1 MYFFSLTLPL
11 LLFAAENRTAR
22 RCFLRYFMRFP
33 KKLLNR
39 LLLLSL
45 AVYVIYVL
53 WGRRFLDAWRYHRA
67 VRAQREHLEVD
78 VKRYRLQV
86 ATKRYFI
93 RKLMTDADF
102 REQVLREQIDYVG
115 EDEYAIY
122 FREEGEHLSN
132 MEKNAKNF

>member
-1 MYFFSLTLPL
+1 MVH
-11 LLFAAENRTAR
+11 
-22 RCFLRYFMRFP
+22 FP
-33 KKLLNR
+33 KKLLKR
-39 LLLLSL
+39 LPVLLL
-45 AVYVIYVL
+45 AAYVIYAL
-53 WGRRFLDAWRYHRA
+53 LGRRFLDAWRYHRA
-67 VRAQREHLEVD
+67 VRAQREHLEVE

-122 FREEGEHLSN
+122 FREEGERLTHR
-132 MEKNAKNF
+132 EENAKNF

>member
-1 MYFFSLTLPL
+1 MHFSKA
-11 LLFAAENRTAR
+11 F
-22 RCFLRYFMRFP
+22 
-33 KKLLNR
+33 LNR

-45 AVYVIYVL
+45 AAYAIYAL
-53 WGRRFLDAWRYHRA
+53 LGRSFLDAWRYHRA
-67 VRAQREHLEVD
+67 VRAQREHLEVE

-102 REQVLREQIDYVG
+102 REQVLCEQVDYVG

-122 FREEGEHLSN
+122 FREEGEHLTHR
-132 MEKNAKNF
+132 EENAKNF

>member
-1 MYFFSLTLPL
+1 MVAAKNEDCPWGFFKH
-11 LLFAAENRTAR
+11 FMH
-22 RCFLRYFMRFP
+22 FLKTFL
-33 KKLLNR
+33 KR
-39 LLLLSL
+39 LLWLSL
-45 AVYVIYVL
+45 AAYVVYAL

-67 VRAQREHLEVD
+67 VRAQREHLEVE

-102 REQVLREQIDYVG
+102 RERVLREQIDYIG

-122 FREEGEHLSN
+122 FREEGERLTHR
-132 MEKNAKNF
+132 EENAKNF

>member
-1 MYFFSLTLPL
+1 
-11 LLFAAENRTAR
+11 
-22 RCFLRYFMRFP
+22 MRFP
-33 KKLLNR
+33 KKLLKR
-39 LLLLSL
+39 LPWLLL
-45 AVYVIYVL
+45 AAYVVYAL
-53 WGRRFLDAWRYHRA
+53 WGRRFLDAWFFHRA

-102 REQVLREQIDYVG
+102 REQVLREQVDYVG

-122 FREEGEHLSN
+122 FREEGERLTHR
-132 MEKNAKNF
+132 EENAKNF

>member
-1 MYFFSLTLPL
+1 MRFLKT
-11 LLFAAENRTAR
+11 
-22 RCFLRYFMRFP
+22 FLR
-33 KKLLNR
+33 R

-45 AVYVIYVL
+45 AAYVIYAL
-53 WGRRFLDAWRYHRA
+53 WGRRFLDAWCYYRA
-67 VRAQREHLEVD
+67 IRAQREHLEIE

-122 FREEGEHLSN
+122 FREEGEHVSN
-132 MEKNAKNF
+132 TEKNAKNF

>member
-1 MYFFSLTLPL
+1 
-11 LLFAAENRTAR
+11 
-22 RCFLRYFMRFP
+22 MRFLKTFLKRLP
-33 KKLLNR
+33 VLL
-39 LLLLSL
+39 L
-45 AVYVIYVL
+45 AVYAIYAL
-53 WGRRFLDAWRYHRA
+53 WGCRFLDAWRYHRA
-67 VRAQREHLEVD
+67 VRAQREHLEVE

-86 ATKRYFI
+86 ATKHYFI

-132 MEKNAKNF
+132 TEKNAKNF

>member
-22 RCFLRYFMRFP
+22 RCSLRYFMRFP
-33 KKLLNR
+33 KKLFKR

-45 AVYVIYVL
+45 AAYAVYAL

-67 VRAQREHLEVD
+67 VRAQRERLEVD
-78 VKRYRLQV
+78 VK
-86 ATKRYFI
+86 

>member
-1 MYFFSLTLPL
+1 MRFLKT
-11 LLFAAENRTAR
+11 
-22 RCFLRYFMRFP
+22 FLR
-33 KKLLNR
+33 R

-45 AVYVIYVL
+45 AAYVIYAL
-53 WGRRFLDAWRYHRA
+53 WGRRFLDAWCYHRA
-67 VRAQREHLEVD
+67 IRAQREHLEIE

-122 FREEGEHLSN
+122 FREEGEHVSN
-132 MEKNAKNF
+132 TEKNAKNF